1 MDQNNYCII
10 MAGGVGSRFWPLSR
24 SNKPKQFLDIL
35 GLGKSL
41 LQLTY
46 DRFKKIIPEEN
57 ILIVAHEDYE
67 ELIREHLPSIKKE
80 QLLLEPMRK
89 NTAVCIA
96 YSNFKIF
103 KNNPKANLVVAPSD
117 HLILR
122 EDEFLRVIKQGLEF
136 TSKNDALLTIGIQ
149 PSRPETG
156 YGYIQA
162 NGDKVTNGDSN
173 FHKVKTFTEKP
184 NYDMAKVFYESG
196 EFFWNSGIFI
206 WSLESIMHSFEIY
219 MPDLN
224 NQFNESIDLLNT
236 PAEKEFISN
245 LYPKSKSISIDYAI
259 MEKAENVYVLTA
271 DFGWS
276 DLGTWGSLYTHL
288 DKDENQNTVTG
299 KNVFLYNSKNCIV
312 NIPND
317 KLAVL
322 HGLDDYI
329 VVESNNVLLVCKKED
344 EQKIKDFV
352 NDVRM
357 KKGEDYI

>member
-1 MDQNNYCII
+1 

-46 DRFKKIIPEEN
+46 DRFKKIVPEEN

-67 ELIREHLPSIKKE
+67 DLIYEHIPGIRKE

-103 KNNPKANLVVAPSD
+103 KNNPKANLIVAPSD

-122 EDEFLRVIKQGLEF
+122 EDEFLRVIQEGLEF
-136 TSKNDALLTIGIQ
+136 TAQNDALLTIGIQ

-162 NGDKVTNGDSN
+162 NGLKNNSN
-173 FHKVKTFTEKP
+173 FRKVKTFTEKP
-184 NYDMAKVFYESG
+184 NIEMAKVFYESG
-196 EFFWNSGIFI
+196 EFYWNSGIFI
-206 WSLESIMHSFEIY
+206 WSLESIMHAFELY

-224 NQFNESIDLLNT
+224 NQFNESIDALNT
-236 PAEKEFISN
+236 PDEKDFINN

-276 DLGTWGSLYTHL
+276 DLGTWGSLYTHI
-288 DKDENQNTVTG
+288 DKDENENAITG
-299 KNVFLYNSKNCIV
+299 KNVFLYNSQNCIV

-329 VVESNNVLLVCKKED
+329 VVESDKILLICKKDE
-344 EQKIKDFV
+344 EQKIKEFV
-352 NDVRM
+352 NDVRI
-357 KKGEDYI
+357 KKGDEYV

>member
-1 MDQNNYCII
+1 

-41 LQLTY
+41 IQLTF
-46 DRFKKIIPEEN
+46 DRFKKVIPEEN
-57 ILIVAHEDYE
+57 IYIVAHEDYRD
-67 ELIREHLPSIKKE
+67 LIMEHLPGIKEE

-96 YSNFKIF
+96 YANFKIL
-103 KNNPKANLVVAPSD
+103 KNNPKANLIVAPSD
-117 HLILR
+117 HLILK
-122 EDEFLRVIKQGLEF
+122 EEEFLSVIETGLEF
-136 TSKNDALLTIGIQ
+136 TASSDALLTIGIQ
-149 PSRPETG
+149 PSRPEIG

-162 NGDKVTNGDSN
+162 NGEKAFKSKSN
-173 FHKVKTFTEKP
+173 IHKVKTFTEKP
-184 NYDMAKVFYESG
+184 NIEMAKVFYESG

-206 WSLESIMHSFEIY
+206 WSLEAIMHAFELY

-236 PAEKEFISN
+236 PREKEFISN
-245 LYPKSKSISIDYAI
+245 LYPKCKSISIDYAV

-288 DKDENQNTVTG
+288 DKDENENATSG
-299 KNVFLYNSKNCIV
+299 KNIFLYNSKNCIV
-312 NIPND
+312 NLPND
-317 KLAVL
+317 RLAVL
-322 HGLDDYI
+322 HGLEDYI
-329 VVESNNVLLVCKKED
+329 VVESDKILLVCKKEE

-352 NDVRM
+352 NEVRI
-357 KKGEDYI
+357 KKGEEYV